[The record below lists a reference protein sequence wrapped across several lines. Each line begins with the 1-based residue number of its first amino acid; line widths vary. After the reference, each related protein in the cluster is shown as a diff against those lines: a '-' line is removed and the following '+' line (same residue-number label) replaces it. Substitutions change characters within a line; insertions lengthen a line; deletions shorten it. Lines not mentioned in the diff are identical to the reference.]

1 MEVVRKFIDG
11 DSLMTVMQLP
21 EHFRNHRL
29 EVIIM
34 SSDDETKQKPDASR
48 IDSAIQAL
56 TGAVPYT
63 DMSLS
68 ELREERLQKYEN
80 ID

>member
-1 MEVVRKFIDG
+1 
-11 DSLMTVMQLP
+11 
-21 EHFRNHRL
+21 
-29 EVIIM
+29 M
-34 SSDDETKQKPDASR
+34 SADDETKQKPDASR

-63 DMSLS
+63 DRSLS